1 MYQRLFIGN
10 KIIKLDEVN
19 STNNFM
25 QQLVLKQ
32 QNEIEGLVVTTKNQ
46 TSGKGL
52 GGNVWQSEKE
62 KNLTFSVL
70 LKPNSFIQN
79 QFQISKVI
87 SLGVL
92 DFLNDLG
99 LEKVKIKWP
108 NDIYI
113 ADKKIA
119 GILIENSVRSNKI
132 YQSIVGIGLNVNQ
145 TNFTSYKNSPTSIL
159 NEMGK
164 AYLPL
169 NETLNQLLF
178 FIEKR
183 YLLFKADKIELINK
197 DYIKNL
203 YWLNEHRNFKTN
215 KIGFQGT
222 IIGVNS
228 IGKVQLQVGNSIKE
242 FDLKEIEFDF

>member
-1 MYQRLFIGN
+1 MYQSLFIGN
-10 KIIKLDEVN
+10 KIIKLDEVD
-19 STNNFM
+19 STNNFL
-25 QQLVLKQ
+25 QQLLSNNK
-32 QNEIEGLVVTTKNQ
+32 NEIEGLVVVAANQ
-46 TSGKGL
+46 FSGKGL
-52 GGNVWQSEKE
+52 GGNVWKSEKD

-70 LKPNSFIQN
+70 LKPNGFIQN
-79 QFQISKVI
+79 QFLISKVV

-92 DFLNDLG
+92 DFLNNLG

-108 NDIYI
+108 NDIYV

-119 GILIENSVRSNKI
+119 GILIENSVRNNKI
-132 YQSIVGIGLNVNQ
+132 YHSIVGVGLNVNQ
-145 TNFTSYKNSPTSIL
+145 INFTSYINSPTSIF

-164 AYLPL
+164 LCLPL

-197 DYIKNL
+197 EYIENL
-203 YWLNEHRNFKTN
+203 YWLNELRNFKTKN
-215 KIGFQGT
+215 NSFQGT

-228 IGKVQLQVGNSIKE
+228 IGKLQLEVGNSIKE
-242 FDLKEIEFDF
+242 FDLKEIEFDY